1 MAVSLKASKNKDRKG
16 NSNGRSLGMEIVD
29 RAGIEK
35 AFEGEKKSMIS
46 TIPHKSNDDNAD

>member
-1 MAVSLKASKNKDRKG
+1 
-16 NSNGRSLGMEIVD
+16 MEIVD